1 MDTQLHFEIP
11 DRLIKMVEDE
21 LNGIKRPEAALKQA
35 INQTAEKFQR
45 ALVKRVKEV
54 YRYKGSQKSMLEG
67 STRSTA
73 TSDKPYVDIHFS
85 GRTIGIEKFTVSA
98 RKKGLYGA
106 VLKSESK
113 KLLKKPSSLA
123 FKVRFENGHEG
134 VVYRADKAGSDPDNA
149 KLARYGKGKKAEEFK
164 YNKHTAR
171 LKSFD
176 APAVPSMI
184 KNKEVYGKVEFEYQG
199 VLEENLKK
207 EIEKAVLKYG
217 P

>member
-11 DRLIKMVEDE
+11 DRLVKMVEDE

-73 TSDKPYVDIHFS
+73 TPDKPYVDIHFS

-123 FKVRFENGHEG
+123 FKVRFDMKE
-134 VVYRADKAGSDPDNA
+134 
-149 KLARYGKGKKAEEFK
+149 LF
-164 YNKHTAR
+164 TAR
-171 LKSFD
+171 
-176 APAVPSMI
+176 I
-184 KNKEVYGKVEFEYQG
+184 KPGAIRIMQSQKGTEQEKEKRNINIINI
-199 VLEENLKK
+199 L
-207 EIEKAVLKYG
+207 
-217 P
+217 PR